1 MNTTQT
7 KQDKIFELDRLSL
20 VMNGLN
26 RYCTTPSLL
35 KESVAEHSYLIALMI
50 IEFSHEYTELFKYAD
65 RENLLMRAI
74 LHDLCESVTGD
85 IPSPAK
91 RALPECEQLFTRVE
105 EAIAKQ
111 ICTGRSE
118 EFKELLLSAINF
130 DDTEDIQQMIFKC
143 LDLFCVLVKTSNELM
158 MGNMQYLRVVDE
170 MSPVITKLQGTIYN
184 LMQSKKGSVQG
195 HQYEELCTFFNIEIF
210 AYLTKLKTKYNRAVY
225 GR

>member
-1 MNTTQT
+1 MQT
-7 KQDKIFELDRLSL
+7 EQTKIFELDRLSL

-50 IEFSHEYTELFKYAD
+50 IEFSHEYTKLFQYVD

-91 RALPECEQLFTRVE
+91 RALPECEHLFAKVE
-105 EAIAKQ
+105 EAIANQ
-111 ICTGRSE
+111 ICEGRSN

-130 DDTEDIQQMIFKC
+130 DDTNNMQQLLFKC

-170 MSPVITKLQGTIYN
+170 MSTVISKLQGTIYN
-184 LMQSKKGSVQG
+184 LSQSKKGSVHW
-195 HQYEELCTFFNIEIF
+195 HQYDELCKFFNAEIF
-210 AYLTKLKTKYNRAVY
+210 AYLNKLKIKYNRAICE
-225 GR
+225 R